1 MNPISRNA
9 LLILFD
15 TISGRLTTGIWLS
28 LYLAVVTVAFSG
40 GEAWAALSPYLVQG
54 LTLTYQG
61 YQCNNQ
67 HSPDSPT
74 ACSNPASNAPPATP
88 ISLTFAVN
96 NVNGNT
102 VSVSYNG
109 TPAQCIIA
117 SNTSACSNF
126 PQFWVNPANPVYVN
140 GIYGTGALQTPL
152 TVQSSCSP
160 NQICMSATV
169 PLASNT
175 TTTISARFDAVTGL
189 LLSYTETFVN
199 IGTGTFNGDNTEF
212 VTFQIAP
219 PYPLT
224 VIETGNGSVSSAPGG
239 ISCGATC
246 SAGFPAGTPV
256 TLTPAGPAGMSFAG
270 WGGACS
276 GTGACTVTMNS
287 LAGVSATF
295 GPSQTFCCKDLNGGG
310 QADIVWRDNTG
321 EVYAW
326 LMNGLSI
333 TNQGPVENVGNDWQI
348 AGIGDFNGDGKA
360 DILWRN
366 VSGEVYAWL
375 MNGLSIASQGSL
387 GVIGNDWQ
395 IARVGDFN
403 GDGKADILWRD
414 TSTGEVYIWLMNGL
428 SIASQGSLGVIGSDW
443 QIAGVGDFN
452 GDGKA
457 DILWRDAS
465 GEVYIWLM
473 SGLSIASQGSLG
485 VIGIDWQ
492 IAGVGD
498 FNADGKA
505 DILWRDA
512 SGEVYIWLMNGLSIA
527 SQGSQ
532 GVIGSDWQIA
542 GAGDFNGDGKADILW
557 RDTSGEVYTWLM
569 NGLSILNQGSLGV
582 IGNDWSIE

>member
-1 MNPISRNA
+1 MHRVWLSRVQMNPISRNA

-15 TISGRLTTGIWLS
+15 TISGPHHRH
-28 LYLAVVTVAFSG
+28 LAVAVLGGRDGRLFRRRGAGCPVAVSRTG
-40 GEAWAALSPYLVQG
+40 AKADVP
-54 LTLTYQG
+54 QG

-74 ACSNPASNAPPATP
+74 ACSNPASNASPATP

-175 TTTISARFDAVTGL
+175 TTTISAQFDAVTGL

-212 VTFQIAP
+212 LTFQIAP

-239 ISCGATC
+239 IA
-246 SAGFPAGTPV
+246 AGLLAAPLSPAGTPV

-287 LAGVSATF
+287 LAGSRRPSVRARRSAAKT
-295 GPSQTFCCKDLNGGG
+295 
-310 QADIVWRDNTG
+310 
-321 EVYAW
+321 
-326 LMNGLSI
+326 
-333 TNQGPVENVGNDWQI
+333 
-348 AGIGDFNGDGKA
+348 
-360 DILWRN
+360 
-366 VSGEVYAWL
+366 
-375 MNGLSIASQGSL
+375 
-387 GVIGNDWQ
+387 
-395 IARVGDFN
+395 
-403 GDGKADILWRD
+403 
-414 TSTGEVYIWLMNGL
+414 
-428 SIASQGSLGVIGSDW
+428 
-443 QIAGVGDFN
+443 
-452 GDGKA
+452 
-457 DILWRDAS
+457 
-465 GEVYIWLM
+465 
-473 SGLSIASQGSLG
+473 
-485 VIGIDWQ
+485 
-492 IAGVGD
+492 
-498 FNADGKA
+498 
-505 DILWRDA
+505 
-512 SGEVYIWLMNGLSIA
+512 
-527 SQGSQ
+527 
-532 GVIGSDWQIA
+532 
-542 GAGDFNGDGKADILW
+542 
-557 RDTSGEVYTWLM
+557 
-569 NGLSILNQGSLGV
+569 
-582 IGNDWSIE
+582 

>member
-1 MNPISRNA
+1 MFHIKSR
-9 LLILFD
+9 
-15 TISGRLTTGIWLS
+15 GLTRGIWLS
-28 LYLAVVTVAFSG
+28 LYLAAVTVATCG
-40 GEAWAALSPYLVQG
+40 GEACAALSPYLVQG

-67 HSPDSPT
+67 HSADSPT
-74 ACSNPASNAPPATP
+74 ACSNPASTASPATP

-96 NVNGNT
+96 NVNGNN
-102 VSVSYNG
+102 VSVNYNG
-109 TPAQCIIA
+109 TPAQCTIA

-126 PQFWVNPANPVYVN
+126 PQFWVNPVNPVYVN
-140 GIYGTGALQTPL
+140 GIYGTGALQTSL

-160 NQICMSATV
+160 NRICMSATV
-169 PLASNT
+169 PLNSNT
-175 TTTISARFDAVTGL
+175 ATTTISAQFDAVTGL
-189 LLSYTETFVN
+189 LLNYTETFVN
-199 IGTGTFNGDNTEF
+199 TVNGTFNGDNTEF
-212 VTFQIAP
+212 VTFRVAP

-224 VIETGNGSVSSAPGG
+224 VIETGNGSVSSAPAG

-246 SAGFPAGTPV
+246 SADFPAGTPV
-256 TLTPAGPAGMSFAG
+256 TLTPAGPTGMSFAG

-287 LAGVSATF
+287 LAGVSANF
-295 GPSQTFCCKDLNGGG
+295 RPSQRLCCKDLNGDGH
-310 QADIVWRDNTG
+310 ADIVWRDASG
-321 EVYAW
+321 EVYIWLMSGLGISSQGSLGVIGNDWQIAGVGDFNSDGQADILWRDASGEVYIW

-333 TNQGPVENVGNDWQI
+333 VSQGSLGVIGNDWQI
-348 AGIGDFNGDGKA
+348 AGVGDFNGDGKA

-366 VSGEVYAWL
+366 
-375 MNGLSIASQGSL
+375 
-387 GVIGNDWQ
+387 
-395 IARVGDFN
+395 
-403 GDGKADILWRD
+403 

-473 SGLSIASQGSLG
+473 NGLSIASQGSLG
-485 VIGIDWQ
+485 VIGSDWQ

-498 FNADGKA
+498 FNGDGEA

-527 SQGSQ
+527 SQGSR

-542 GAGDFNGDGKADILW
+542 GVGDFNGDRKADILW